1 MKNIFA
7 NFHNQLAHLYDASE
21 IQYMCQLTLEKVLGL
36 NFANIETLKKEEQEQ
51 LEKYLHELVLG
62 RPLQYVL
69 GETYFWD
76 QFFKVAEGVLIPRP
90 ETEELL
96 YWIKKDYEH
105 RTQPSRI
112 IDLGTGSGCI
122 AIILKKLFP
131 DAEVWALDI
140 SENALAIA
148 KKNAQNLSIN
158 FVEGS
163 LLDSNTW
170 ENLPEF
176 DLIVSNPPYITMAEK
191 DAMHTN
197 VLAYEPHLAL
207 FVSNGD
213 VQQFYKAILDFSR
226 NHLQSQGAIY
236 LELNAGYANE
246 TKHIYQNSGF
256 EATIQKDMQYKD
268 RMLKAVK

>member
-105 RTQPSRI
+105 KTLPSRI

-131 DAEVWALDI
+131 DAEVWALDV

-148 KKNAQNLSIN
+148 KKNAQNLNIN

-213 VQQFYKAILDFSR
+213 VQQFYKAILGFSR

-246 TKHIYQNSGF
+246 TKHIYQNAGF